1 MGDLALATEP
11 SRRFVAKLNS
21 LLDKNVTVRL
31 SSGRTYKGKLAGFD
45 ANSLSMVLESAE
57 DSEGK
62 KWPLVMI
69 GGNALTEVVL
79 EEGSVFDA
87 KEFAEFLVNQG
98 NVGRHLIKVYE
109 DVNVVEV
116 GKIVRVTDSGVEGT
130 GPMAQK
136 VHTLYMEYLRSKGV
150 KV

>member
-1 MGDLALATEP
+1 MAIAAES
-11 SRRFVAKLNS
+11 SRRYTAKFNS
-21 LLDKNVTVRL
+21 LLDKSVLVRL
-31 SSGRTYKGKLAGFD
+31 NNGRYYRGRLSGFD
-45 ANSLSMVLESAE
+45 LNSMNLVLEVAE
-57 DSEGK
+57 DNEGK
-62 KWPLVMI
+62 RWPLVFI
-69 GGNALTEVVL
+69 GGGYVSEIIL

-98 NVGRHLIKVYE
+98 GIGRHLIKVYE

-116 GKIVRVTDSGVEGT
+116 GRIIRVTGNGVEGT

-136 VHTLYMEYLRSKGV
+136 VHTIYMEYLRSKGL

>member
-1 MGDLALATEP
+1 MAIATEP

-21 LLDKNVTVRL
+21 LLDKNVVVRL
-31 SSGRTYKGKLAGFD
+31 SDGRKYRGKLVGFD
-45 ANSLSMVLESAE
+45 AGSLSMMLEAAE
-57 DSEGK
+57 DSEGRR
-62 KWPLVMI
+62 WPLVMI
-69 GGNALTEVVL
+69 GGSALSEVVL

-87 KEFAEFLVNQG
+87 KEFAEFLVTQG